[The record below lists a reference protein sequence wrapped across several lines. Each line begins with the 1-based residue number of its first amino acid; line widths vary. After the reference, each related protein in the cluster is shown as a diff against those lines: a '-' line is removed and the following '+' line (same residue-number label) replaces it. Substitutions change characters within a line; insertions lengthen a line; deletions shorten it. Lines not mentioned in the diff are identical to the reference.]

1 MMSASSSSHL
11 PTLHSI
17 LALDIP
23 IHPLS
28 DNPLSLDSISF
39 SVLILIL
46 MFISTTNSIPIKIN
60 KLVLSPHAFS
70 PLQKNVS
77 FQHFSSSTLLLPYI
91 HRINKINPHS
101 NKRNNR
107 MRWTQYR

>member
-1 MMSASSSSHL
+1 MSASSSSHL

-28 DNPLSLDSISF
+28 DNPRSLDSIQF
-39 SVLILIL
+39 SVLIL

-60 KLVLSPHAFS
+60 KLVLSPRLFASTKKRLFSAF
-70 PLQKNVS
+70 
-77 FQHFSSSTLLLPYI
+77 FI
-91 HRINKINPHS
+91 INPTAPLTS
-101 NKRNNR
+101 TKSTNKSAFK
-107 MRWTQYR
+107 